1 MIKIKKAEYEKI
13 LHYAESCLPYEACGL
28 IAGEISGKD
37 KFVKKAYLL
46 TNTAKSE
53 RSFFLDPKEQFSA
66 ARDIRSMGLILLGCW
81 HSHPN
86 APAYPS
92 KEDKRLA
99 YDRNIS
105 YIILSLKN
113 RAKPQISS
121 FKISGEDF
129 FKEQI
134 SII

>member
-13 LHYAESCLPYEACGL
+13 LRHAESCLPYEACGL

-37 KFVKKAYLL
+37 KLVKKAYLL
-46 TNTAKSE
+46 TNAARSE
-53 RSFFLDPKEQFSA
+53 RSFSLEPKEQFAA
-66 ARDIRSMGLILLGCW
+66 ARDMRSRGLFLLGCW
-81 HSHPN
+81 HSHPS

-99 YDRNIS
+99 YDKNIS
-105 YIILSLKN
+105 YIILSLEN
-113 RAKPQISS
+113 RTKPQLCS
-121 FKISGEDF
+121 FKISDEDF

>member
-13 LHYAESCLPYEACGL
+13 LHHAESYLPYEACGL

-37 KFVKKAYLL
+37 KLVKKAYLL
-46 TNTAKSE
+46 TNAARSE
-53 RSFFLDPKEQFSA
+53 RSFSLDPKEQFAA
-66 ARDIRSMGLILLGCW
+66 ARDMRSMGLILLGCW

-99 YDRNIS
+99 YDRDIS
-105 YIILSLKN
+105 YIILSLEN
-113 RAKPQISS
+113 MAKPQLNS
-121 FKISGEDF
+121 FKISGEELLM
-129 FKEQI
+129 EQI